1 VRLKPGIEACEFFE
15 ACRIVQPE
23 KLAAFEPTRPSTRE
37 AFYKRSLYVPKPSRE
52 ACSGENFLSLRS
64 QDLRLK
70 PVVEAGEFFEA
81 CEVFE
86 PSKLAASEACT

>member
-1 VRLKPGIEACEFFE
+1 MQSLPLVKSATSEAC
-15 ACRIVQPE
+15 
-23 KLAAFEPTRPSTRE
+23 T
-37 AFYKRSLYVPKPSRE
+37 YPKPSRE